1 MNNENSDM
9 KNFDYERWLKL
20 FCSPRKKT
28 RGERFLKFLIKITK
42 RFIFIFFTALVTLFL
57 AAFFEDYAA
66 SILFF
71 GGFNFGLVFNFIFG
85 ER

>member
-28 RGERFLKFLIKITK
+28 KGEIFMDFIIKTTK
-42 RFIFIFFTALVTLFL
+42 RFAFIFVAALVTLFL
-57 AAFFEDYAA
+57 ADFFEDYAA

-85 ER
+85 RY

>member
-1 MNNENSDM
+1 MNNENSNM
-9 KNFDYERWLKL
+9 KNFDYERLLKFFYL
-20 FCSPRKKT
+20 PEKET

-42 RFIFIFFTALVTLFL
+42 RFIFIFIAALVTLFL